1 MKNFDV
7 LICALAFLSIGYFG
21 GAFTMLLWT
30 HRKFWLMP
38 KEK

>member
-1 MKNFDV
+1 MKIFDV
-7 LICALAFLSIGYFG
+7 VVCGLAFASLGYFG
-21 GAFTMLLWT
+21 GALTVVLWT